1 MQAPESAMLS
11 VPLGKGE
18 KRRSRGGGGGGVGGG
33 RGRVGGGGGGG
44 GGRGGGGGGGGVNRH
59 KMMTT
64 TDLLSATSVKLVCI
78 ANGCPSVCFCVSPPI
93 HPSIHL
99 SIISCILVGLTIKN
113 VHVLSTMCMYVH
125 VYWLAV
131 A

>member
-18 KRRSRGGGGGGVGGG
+18 KRRSRGGGGGGGRGVGGG
-33 RGRVGGGGGGG
+33 RGRGEGGV
-44 GGRGGGGGGGGVNRH
+44 GGGGVNRH

-78 ANGCPSVCFCVSPPI
+78 ANGYPSVCFCVSLPI
-93 HPSIHL
+93 HPSFYNL
-99 SIISCILVGLTIKN
+99 MCILVGLTINN
-113 VHVLSTMCMYVH
+113 VHVLSTVCMYVH
-125 VYWLAV
+125 VYLLAV